1 MTVVAHGSH
10 GVRTGASAL
19 PAHGWNAASSVIE
32 MDWFTPHA
40 IEYRSRKS
48 ACLPAKYG
56 NWRGVYNRLRTCAVD
71 GTWERV
77 LTELV
82 VDELPAPD
90 PAGAPSRAH
99 APAVQGAMTTESVAW
114 RHSARAGCP
123 HGA

>member
-1 MTVVAHGSH
+1 MASGNVAMQGKMSDDLNAPTSIRTLALK
-10 GVRTGASAL
+10 GALCLLVREVRLA
-19 PAHGWNAASSVIE
+19 E
-32 MDWFTPHA
+32 
-40 IEYRSRKS
+40 S

-90 PAGAPSRAH
+90 PAGVPSRAH
-99 APAVQGAMTTESVAW
+99 APAVQGAMTTEPAAW